1 MKWSFTIARA
11 FGIRIRVHFTFLLLL
26 LWVVVETRA
35 AAGWGAAAWGVAF
48 IVATFTCVALH
59 ELGHSVVAQRF
70 GVKVSSI
77 TLLPI
82 GGVAAL
88 RSIPQKP
95 MHEMAITAAGPLVNV
110 VIFAVLYVVA
120 VWVPFEVPYYPGLMT
135 LPELPMGVADLMG
148 ALLLVNKWMVVFN
161 LIPAYPMDGGRLFRA
176 VLARWLP
183 YPRATAIAAMVG
195 RVFAAS
201 FVVAGLFTGWIFL
214 SIIGVLI
221 FFAAGAEEKTVRL
234 RGVLQDVET
243 GKVMSPV
250 FMTVGPDDVAGVCA
264 PWIFQRCQDDF
275 PVMADGR
282 LLGMLTRDAVLEAS
296 RQNSTARAADLMTTD
311 FSCTGPD
318 APVAGVHEAMLAGG
332 QRAVPVI
339 EDGRLVGLL
348 TLDNISRYFTVHPT
362 AVAKSGARV
371 LPGGA

>member
-1 MKWSFTIARA
+1 MKWSLTIARV

-26 LWVVVETRA
+26 LWIVVETRA

-70 GVKVSSI
+70 GIRVSSI

-95 MHEMAITAAGPLVNV
+95 GQEIAITLAGPLVNV
-110 VIFAVLYVVA
+110 VIFAVLYVIA

-135 LPELPMGVADLMG
+135 LPELPIGVAELMG

-176 VLARWLP
+176 VLAQWLS
-183 YPRATAIAAMVG
+183 YPRATAIAAVVG
-195 RVFAAS
+195 RAFS
-201 FVVAGLFTGWIFL
+201 IGFVALGLLTGWIFL
-214 SIIGVLI
+214 AIIGVLI

-234 RGVLQDVET
+234 HGALQDIEV
-243 GKVMSPV
+243 GKVMTPV
-250 FMTVGPDDVAGVCA
+250 FMTVGPDDAAGDCL
-264 PWIFQRCQDDF
+264 PWIFQRGQDDF
-275 PVMADGR
+275 PVMSDGD
-282 LLGMLTRDAVLEAS
+282 LMGMLTRGAVLEAAK
-296 RQNSTARAADLMTTD
+296 QNGTARAADLMTRN
-311 FSCTGPD
+311 FSCTRPD
-318 APVAGVHEAMLAGG
+318 AQVAGVHDAMLANG
-332 QRAVPVI
+332 QRTVPVI

-348 TLDNISRYFTVHPT
+348 TFDNINRYFMIHP
-362 AVAKSGARV
+362 SGAARKV
-371 LPGGA
+371 T